1 MEPKIY
7 DLNFKIEVQNNV
19 IDWPISI
26 SELDESIFT
35 NKHWDALV
43 KAVRKFL
50 EDGEAG
56 HDV

>member
-1 MEPKIY
+1 MKPRIY

-26 SELDESIFT
+26 SELDERIFT
-35 NKHWDALV
+35 DKHWGALI

-56 HDV
+56 IL

>member
-1 MEPKIY
+1 MKPKIY
-7 DLNFKIEVQNNV
+7 DLNFKIEVQNNI

-26 SELDESIFT
+26 SELDERVFT
-35 NKHWDALV
+35 DEHWSALV

-56 HDV
+56 IL